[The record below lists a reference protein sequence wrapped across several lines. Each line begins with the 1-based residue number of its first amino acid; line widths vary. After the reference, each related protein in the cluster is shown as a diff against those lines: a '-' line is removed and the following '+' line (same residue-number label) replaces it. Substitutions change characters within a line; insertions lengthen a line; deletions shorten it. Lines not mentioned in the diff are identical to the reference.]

1 MKVMKVKRVEEK
13 LEEYNTRETVYD
25 KLNDSV
31 SIKYKN
37 VDFSFTANRKNQNK
51 CLCWTGKKYPPFIEV
66 MSWTDKEM
74 DTQNK
79 RYRLSLDIAE
89 RFMHFQSLLS

>member
-13 LEEYNTRETVYD
+13 LEEYNARETLYD

-37 VDFSFTANRKNQNK
+37 VDFSFTANRKNQNT
-51 CLCWTGKKYPPFIEV
+51 CLCWTGRKYPPFLEV
-66 MSWTDKEM
+66 KTWTDKEM
-74 DTQNK
+74 DTQDK

-89 RFMHFQSLLS
+89 RFMHYQSILS